1 MGLMGIPSD
10 KWYAKGLRFKCL
22 LCGRCCAG
30 PEEGYVWLTG
40 RELSRAAEFLKMSPE
55 AFREKFV
62 RRVRFRMSLREHPQT
77 KDCIFLTDIGLGRRG
92 CAIYP
97 VRPLQCCTWP
107 FWTENLR
114 SIYTWEKAAAK
125 CPGINHG
132 PLWSFEE
139 IERRRTAKSGFDG
152 LSGADSPAG
161 SAGL

>member
-1 MGLMGIPSD
+1 
-10 KWYAKGLRFKCL
+10 
-22 LCGRCCAG
+22 
-30 PEEGYVWLTG
+30 
-40 RELSRAAEFLKMSPE
+40 MSPE

-62 RRVRFRMSLREHPQT
+62 RRVMFRMSLREHPQT